1 MIAWFTRNDVAA
13 NLLMCS
19 IVIAGLYSLFNSIP
33 LEVFPTIEPNRISV
47 NVTLRGATPEDAEL
61 SVATRI
67 EEAIN
72 DLEGIEEYV
81 SYSFEGGATV
91 ELEVE
96 DDYDPREIL
105 DDVKNRVD
113 AINTFP
119 GDIERPL
126 ISLAI
131 WKRDVITATVSGNVS
146 EREIRE
152 LAEHVRED
160 LLQINGIS
168 QVELDGVRDYEIS
181 IELNQ
186 DKLREY
192 DLNLPQIA
200 EAISNNSLDLSGGN
214 IKTDGGDILIR
225 SKGQAYRQGEFS
237 RLVLKTHTDGTVLTL
252 GDIAQIQDGF
262 EETAVRTRFNGKLA
276 AEIKIFRVGNQS
288 AIDVANK
295 VKEYIKG
302 QQSALPEGIDLE
314 YWDDDSEIVKS
325 RIKTLVQNAIQGGIL
340 VVLLLSLFLRPAVAF
355 WVFLGIPVSFLGAFF
370 LMPYFG
376 ITINLVSLF
385 GFIVVLGIV
394 VDDAIV
400 TGENV
405 YSHMQTSETGME
417 AAIRGT
423 QEVAVPVT
431 YGVLTTVAAFA
442 PLLFLEGHRGPIFA
456 QIPAIVIPC
465 LLFSLIESKF
475 VLPAH
480 LKHLKVKPA
489 ETKGLGAW
497 QQRFSKGFEEAILK
511 YYRPLLHWCIA
522 NRLITL
528 IAFVGILACI
538 IAAIMSGHTRFTFFP
553 RIPSET
559 VRVNLSM
566 PTGTP
571 FEVTDK
577 HMQRITEAAQQLKTK
592 YSNAEGES
600 VILNILSSTGG
611 RGGASNEGRVRFEI
625 ASPDERVIDVSS
637 QELSREWREQIGE
650 IPGAEQLVFRAEI
663 GRTSDPIDI
672 QLRANNFQQLEV
684 VAEQVKQRL
693 ATYPAVFDIADSLA
707 DGKEELNIELKPE
720 AYLLGVN
727 RADIVRQVRQAFFG
741 LEAQR
746 IQRGRDDV
754 RVMVRF
760 PIEERDAVAHLNGM
774 LIRTATGAEVPL
786 SQLASFTPG
795 QGPSSIHRINGFR
808 TVNVR
813 ADVDK
818 KNVNMTALQADLYS
832 FVENLVAQYPGVSY
846 KIAGEGEEQG
856 ETFSSLGWGVLVALF
871 IIFALL
877 AIPFKSYVQPFI
889 VMSVIPFGIIGAM
902 LGHWIMGMN
911 LTIMSLL
918 GFAALIGVIVND
930 SLVLVD
936 YINKMRERK
945 DDLLEAVLTA
955 GAARFRPVI
964 LTSLTTFIGLVP
976 LLFETS
982 TQAQFLIP
990 MAVSLGFGIIFAT
1003 AITLI
1008 LIPVNYMLLQDL
1020 KRHDGSSAHDSSS
1033 HAATI

>member
-19 IVIAGLYSLFNSIP
+19 IIFAGLYSLFNAIP
-33 LEVFPTIEPNRISV
+33 LEVFPTVEPNRISV

-72 DLEGIEEYV
+72 DLEGVEEYV

-96 DDYDPREIL
+96 DGYDPRELL

-126 ISLAI
+126 ISLAV
-131 WKRDVITATVSGNVS
+131 WKRDVITATVSGEVS

-152 LAEHVRED
+152 LAEHVRVD

-192 DLNLPQIA
+192 QLSLTQIA
-200 EAISNNSLDLSGGN
+200 DAIANNSLDLSGGN

-237 RLVLKTHTDGTVLTL
+237 RIVLKTHTDGTVLTL
-252 GDIAQIQDGF
+252 GDIAVITDGF
-262 EETAVRTRFNGKLA
+262 EESAVRTRFNGKLA
-276 AEIKIFRVGNQS
+276 AEIKIYRVGNQS
-288 AIDVANK
+288 AIAVADK
-295 VKEYIKG
+295 VKQYIQS
-302 QQSALPEGIDLE
+302 QQANMPQGITLE
-314 YWDDDSEIVKS
+314 YWDDDSEVVKS

-370 LMPYFG
+370 LMPYLG

-405 YSHMQTSETGME
+405 YSHLQTSESGIQ
-417 AAIRGT
+417 AAINGT

-442 PLLFLEGHRGPIFA
+442 PLLFLGGHRGPVFA
-456 QIPAIVIPC
+456 QIPAVVIPC

-480 LKHLKVKPA
+480 LKHLKVKSNQS
-489 ETKGLGAW
+489 GGNSSW
-497 QQRFSKGFEEAILK
+497 QQRFSKGFEEGILK
-511 YYRPLLHWCIA
+511 YYRPVLHWCIA

-528 IAFVGILACI
+528 VAFVGMLACI
-538 IAAIMSGHTRFTFFP
+538 IAAIMSGHTRFTFMP

-559 VRVNLSM
+559 IRVNLTM

-577 HMQRITEAAQQLKTK
+577 HMQRITDAAQQLKEK
-592 YSNAEGES
+592 YSNDEGQS

-625 ASPDERVIDVSS
+625 AAPDERVIDVNS
-637 QELSREWREQIGE
+637 QQLSREWREQIGE

-672 QLRANNFQQLEV
+672 QLRANNFKQLEV

-693 ATYPAVFDIADSLA
+693 ATYPSVFDIADSLA

-818 KNVNMTALQADLYS
+818 KNVNMTALQSDLYGY
-832 FVENLVAQYPGVSY
+832 VDNLVAQYPGVSY

-856 ETFSSLGWGVLVALF
+856 ETFSSLMLGVLCALF

-936 YINKMRERK
+936 YINKMRACK
-945 DDLLEAVLTA
+945 DELLEAVLTA

-1008 LIPVNYMLLQDL
+1008 LIPINYMLLQDF
-1020 KRHDGSSAHDSSS
+1020 KRFLSMQKPVSSG
-1033 HAATI
+1033 AAKL

>member
-13 NLLMCS
+13 NLLM
-19 IVIAGLYSLFNSIP
+19 AGIILAGVYSLAKLIP
-33 LEVFPTIEPNRISV
+33 LEVFPTIEPDRISV
-47 NVTLRGATPEDAEL
+47 SVSLRGATPEDSEL

-72 DLEGIEEYV
+72 DLEGVKEYT
-81 SYSFEGGATV
+81 SYSGEGGAEV
-91 ELEVE
+91 QLEVE
-96 DDYDPREIL
+96 DGYDPREVL

-119 GDIERPL
+119 SDIERPI
-126 ISLAI
+126 ISLAV
-131 WKRDVITATVSGNVS
+131 WKPDVITVTVSGDVT

-160 LLQINGIS
+160 LLQLQGVT
-168 QVELDGVRDYEIS
+168 QVELDSVRDYEIS
-181 IELNQ
+181 VEINQ

-192 DLNLPQIA
+192 QLTLAQVAD
-200 EAISNNSLDLSGGN
+200 AISNNSLDLSAGN
-214 IKTDGGDILIR
+214 IKADGGDILIR
-225 SKGQAYRQGEFS
+225 SKGQAYRQGEFES
-237 RLVLKTHTDGTVLTL
+237 IVLKTHSDGTMLRL
-252 GDIAQIQDGF
+252 GDIASIHDDF
-262 EETAVRTRFNGKLA
+262 EETAIRARFNGKLA
-276 AEIKIFRVGNQS
+276 AQVEVYRVGKQS
-288 AIDVANK
+288 AIEVADK
-295 VKEYIKG
+295 VKAYIDSR
-302 QQSALPEGIDLE
+302 QSSLPEGIALQ
-314 YWDDDSEIVKS
+314 YWDDDSQVVKA
-325 RIKTLVQNAIQGGIL
+325 RINTLVQNALQGGVL
-340 VVLLLSLFLRPAVAF
+340 VILLLSLFLRPAVAF

-370 LMPYFG
+370 LMPFFDL
-376 ITINLVSLF
+376 TINLVSLF

-405 YSHMQTSETGME
+405 YSHLQSSESGLT
-417 AAIRGT
+417 AAIKGT

-431 YGVLTTVAAFA
+431 FGVLTTVAAFT

-456 QIPAIVIPC
+456 QIPAVVIPC

-480 LKHLKVKPA
+480 LKHLKV
-489 ETKGLGAW
+489 TKRDTSEQNW
-497 QQRFSKGFEEAILK
+497 QERFSKGFENAILR
-511 YYRPLLHWCIA
+511 YYRPALHWCLA
-522 NRLITL
+522 NRAITL
-528 IAFVGILACI
+528 VMFVGLLLTIF
-538 IAAIMSGHTRFTFFP
+538 AAIFSGHTRFTFFP

-559 VRVNLSM
+559 VRVSLTM

-577 HMQRITEAAQQLKTK
+577 HVRRMTEAAEVLKKK
-592 YSNAEGES
+592 YSNDDGES
-600 VILNILSSTGG
+600 VILNILSVTGG
-611 RGGASNEGRVRFEI
+611 RGGVSHQGGVRFEI
-625 ASPDERVIDVSS
+625 APPDERVIDVTS
-637 QELSREWREQIGE
+637 QQLSREWREQIGD
-650 IPGAEQLVFRAEI
+650 IPGAEQLVLRAEI
-663 GRTSDPIDI
+663 GRSSDPIDI
-672 QLRANNFQQLEV
+672 ELRASNFEQLSV
-684 VAEQVKQRL
+684 VAERVKERL
-693 ATYPAVFDIADSLA
+693 ATYPPVFDIADSLA

-720 AYLLGVN
+720 AYLLGVS

-774 LIRTATGAEVPL
+774 LIRTATGVEVPL
-786 SQLASFTPG
+786 NQLASFSPG
-795 QGPSSIHRINGFR
+795 QGPSSIHRINGYR
-808 TVNVR
+808 TVNVT

-818 KNVNMTALQADLYS
+818 QSANMTTLQADLYDY
-832 FVENLVAQYPGVSY
+832 VKGLVAQYPGVTY

-856 ETFSSLGWGVLVALF
+856 ETFSSLGYGVIAALL
-871 IIFALL
+871 IIFVLL
-877 AIPFKSYVQPFI
+877 AIPFKSYLQPLI
-889 VMSVIPFGIIGAM
+889 VMSVIPFGLIGAM
-902 LGHWIMGMN
+902 LGHWVMGMD

-936 YINKMRERK
+936 YINKTYAK
-945 DDLLEAVLTA
+945 TDDLLEAVLSA
-955 GAARFRPVI
+955 GAARFRPVF

-990 MAVSLGFGIIFAT
+990 MAVSLGFGIVFAT
-1003 AITLI
+1003 LITLI
-1008 LIPVNYMLLQDL
+1008 LIPVNYMLVKDFTGDTLR
-1020 KRHDGSSAHDSSS
+1020 KSSASASSF
-1033 HAATI
+1033 

>member
-13 NLLMCS
+13 NLLMFS
-19 IVIAGLYSLFNSIP
+19 IIIAGLYSLTNSIP
-33 LEVFPTIEPNRISV
+33 LEVFPSVEPNRIRVS
-47 NVTLRGATPEDAEL
+47 VTLRGATPEDAEL

-81 SYSFEGGATV
+81 SYSSEGGATV

-96 DDYDPREIL
+96 DGYDPREIL

-119 GDIERPL
+119 ADIERPI
-126 ISLAI
+126 ISLAV
-131 WKRDVITATVSGNVS
+131 WKRDVITVTVSGEVS

-152 LAEHVRED
+152 LAEQVRED
-160 LLQINGIS
+160 LLQVGGVT
-168 QVELDGVRDYEIS
+168 QVEMDGVRDYEIAVE
-181 IELNQ
+181 ITQ

-192 DLNLPQIA
+192 QLSLPMVA
-200 EAISNNSLDLSGGN
+200 NAISNNSLDLSGGN
-214 IKTDGGDILIR
+214 IKTEGGDILIR
-225 SKGQAYRQGEFS
+225 SKGQAYRQGEFEKIQ
-237 RLVLKTHTDGTVLTL
+237 LKTHPDGTMLTL
-252 GDIAQIQDGF
+252 GDIATIRDGF

-276 AEIKIFRVGNQS
+276 AEIKVFRVGQQS

-295 VKEYIKG
+295 VKHYIAER
-302 QQSALPEGIDLE
+302 QNNMPEGIHLE
-314 YWDDDSEIVKS
+314 YWDDDSQIVKS
-325 RIKTLVQNAIQGGIL
+325 RIRTLVQNAVQGSIL
-340 VVLLLSLFLRPAVAF
+340 VILLLSLFLRPAVAF
-355 WVFLGIPVSFLGAFF
+355 WVFLGIPVSFLGSFF
-370 LMPYFG
+370 LMPFFG

-405 YSHMQTSETGME
+405 YSHLQSSENGLQ
-417 AAIRGT
+417 AAINGT
-423 QEVAVPVT
+423 KEVAVPVT
-431 YGVLTTVAAFA
+431 FGVLTTVAAFA

-456 QIPAIVIPC
+456 QIPAVVIPC
-465 LLFSLIESKF
+465 LIFSLIESKL

-480 LKHLKVKPA
+480 LKHLKTSTDRQHNKPN
-489 ETKGLGAW
+489 W
-497 QQRFSKGFEEAILK
+497 QQKFSQGFEQAILR
-511 YYRPLLHWCIA
+511 YYRPALHWSIA
-522 NRLITL
+522 NRAVTFVC
-528 IAFVGILACI
+528 FVGVLACI

-559 VRVNLSM
+559 VRVNLTM

-571 FEVTDK
+571 FEVTDV
-577 HMQRITEAAQQLKTK
+577 HVQRITAAAQTLKNK
-592 YSNAEGES
+592 YSNDDGES
-600 VILNILSSTGG
+600 VILNILSSSGG

-625 ASPDERVIDVSS
+625 AAPDERVMDVTS
-637 QELSREWREQIGE
+637 QELSREWRQLIGE

-663 GRTSDPIDI
+663 GRTSDPIDV
-672 QLRANNFQQLEV
+672 QLRANNFQQLEKV
-684 VAEQVKQRL
+684 GEKLKLRL
-693 ATYPAVFDIADSLA
+693 ATYPAVFDISDSLA

-720 AYLLGVN
+720 AYLLGVT
-727 RADIVRQVRQAFFG
+727 RADIVNQVRQAFFG

-760 PIEERDAVAHLNGM
+760 PYEERDAVAHLNSM
-774 LIRTATGAEVPL
+774 RIRTATGAEVPL
-786 SQLASFTPG
+786 NQLAEFSPG
-795 QGPSSIHRINGFR
+795 QGPSSIHRINGYR

-818 KNVNMTALQADLYS
+818 KNVNMTALQADLYQ
-832 FVENLVAQYPGVSY
+832 FVEELVAQYPGVSY

-856 ETFSSLGWGVLVALF
+856 ETFSSLGWGVLAALF

-877 AIPFKSYVQPFI
+877 AIPFKSYVQPLI

-945 DDLLEAVLTA
+945 ESLLEAVLTA

-976 LLFETS
+976 LLFEKS

-1008 LIPVNYMLLQDL
+1008 LIPVNYILLQDL
-1020 KRHDGSSAHDSSS
+1020 RNVFGGKKENPFYAGV
-1033 HAATI
+1033 